1 MTTTPT
7 TRTLSVLYVRTFSW
21 GAGDGYKSSRS
32 GRSIGHFFF
41 PFPLFFMSVWM
52 SVCVTWSLD
61 AGATIS
67 PEGKKKFLNQSTS
80 FLWCHNSLSSFF
92 LSIFIIEWVL
102 LLHSAI
108 AEPSVNVNHI
118 FSAGGEKENG
128 RKRKKNPLFFVFVVV
143 LFSLSL
149 FCFCFYGL
157 VYMHTHTS
165 RKVGIII

>member
-1 MTTTPT
+1 
-7 TRTLSVLYVRTFSW
+7 
-21 GAGDGYKSSRS
+21 
-32 GRSIGHFFF
+32 
-41 PFPLFFMSVWM
+41 M

-67 PEGKKKFLNQSTS
+67 PEGKRKNFSTS
-80 FLWCHNSLSSFF
+80 QLAFYDVIIPCLLFF
-92 LSIFIIEWVL
+92 SLSIFIIEWVL

-108 AEPSVNVNHI
+108 VEPSVNVNHI
-118 FSAGGEKENG
+118 FSAGGGKKKMVEREQ
-128 RKRKKNPLFFVFVVV
+128 KKNPLFFCCCCFV
-143 LFSLSL
+143 LSF